1 MEKGV
6 EILFSS
12 GLQNNFLACEEVCGH
27 VVTSF
32 SFIKFKVEVQT
43 LGNCIK
49 YAISVFLRIR

>member
-6 EILFSS
+6 KILFSS

-32 SFIKFKVEVQT
+32 SFIKFKVE
-43 LGNCIK
+43 LNCIK